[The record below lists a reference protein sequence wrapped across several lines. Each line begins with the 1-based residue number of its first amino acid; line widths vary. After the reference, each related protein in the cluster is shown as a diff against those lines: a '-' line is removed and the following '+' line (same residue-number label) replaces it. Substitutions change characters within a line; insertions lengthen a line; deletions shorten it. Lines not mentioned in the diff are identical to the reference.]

1 TAYFALAMIVVV
13 WAGTGFHLF
22 ALRSQLR
29 EAVWQDS
36 SNLARAFEWDVVHS
50 LRNVDWTIQ
59 LLRQRYLQRRD
70 MSDFAGLTRELTNA
84 DGLAL
89 QYVII
94 GPDGFMVLSSVA
106 ATTERV
112 DLSDREHF
120 RVHVGSDEDKLFVSK
135 PILGKVTGKWTIQL
149 TRRIVGTDGAFAGV
163 IVASVDPSQ
172 FSRFYD
178 AIDVGR

>member
-1 TAYFALAMIVVV
+1 MDGFRQGWRPYWRELPHGIAYFALAMIVVI
-13 WAGTGFHLF
+13 WAGTAFHLA
-22 ALRSQLR
+22 ALGSQLW
-29 EAVWQDS
+29 EAVRQNS

-70 MSDFAGLTRELTNA
+70 LSDFANLTKELTGA

-94 GPDGFMVLSSVA
+94 GPDGFMLLSSVA
-106 ATTERV
+106 ATAERL

-120 RVHVGSDEDKLFVSK
+120 RVHVGSNEDKLFVSK
-135 PILGKVTGKWTIQL
+135 PVLGKVTGK
-149 TRRIVGTDGAFAGV
+149 
-163 IVASVDPSQ
+163 
-172 FSRFYD
+172 
-178 AIDVGR
+178 